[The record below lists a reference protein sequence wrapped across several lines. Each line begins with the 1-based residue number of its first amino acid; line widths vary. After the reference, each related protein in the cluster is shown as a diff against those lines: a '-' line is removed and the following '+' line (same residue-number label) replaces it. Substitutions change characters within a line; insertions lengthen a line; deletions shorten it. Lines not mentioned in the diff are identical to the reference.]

1 MKRLMLILFSLIL
14 LISNVNLSVYAYG
27 RDEVYIVA
35 SEDEIYLDPN
45 NSRYKSVTFTV
56 CGLDETYYISSFKCD
71 NSIDW
76 EWGEDDP
83 SKEGTE
89 VLLRA
94 TSENIVNNKAT
105 FYAMDIHDN
114 IHAIKEIY
122 IYSTSKSNS
131 SNNYKNTDEV
141 TVYVNG
147 RKVHFDQPPIIQN
160 GRTLVPVRATCEAM
174 DIVVDWTQEI
184 QEVQLTKDNKEF
196 SMRIGQSRYYTNK
209 YGEGVYDYFDVPP
222 QIINGRTLLPIR
234 AIAEFFGY
242 DVAWEASTNS
252 VIIEGSSYSG
262 NTWED
267 STPEISWDEPEINF
281 EDYIGVW
288 DTFSSRY
295 ARYVDARIRIVDV
308 DLKNETLDIDYKVDK
323 DSQSMLTA
331 DDKLSIDDYPYQS
344 ITLDYYEK
352 TLSNGKTALV
362 TDVFELLDGDKVTI
376 ILDEDGNFGLGN
388 SLGHSIIRN
397 LE

>member
-1 MKRLMLILFSLIL
+1 MLIFFSLIFL
-14 LISNVNLSVYAYG
+14 VSNVNVSAYAYG

-45 NSRYKSVTFTV
+45 NSRYKSITFTV
-56 CGLDETYYISSFKCD
+56 CGLDDTYYIASFKCD
-71 NSIDW
+71 SSIDW

-89 VLLRA
+89 VLLRV
-94 TSENIVNNKAT
+94 TSDNIRNNKAT
-105 FYAMDIHDN
+105 FYAKDIDDN
-114 IHAIKEIY
+114 IHATKDIY
-122 IYSTSKSNS
+122 IYSRSQSGS
-131 SNNYKNTDEV
+131 SNVHNNVDEV

-147 RKVHFDQPPIIQN
+147 RKVYFDQPPIIQN
-160 GRTLVPVRATCEAM
+160 GRTLVPVRATCDAM
-174 DIVVDWTQEI
+174 DIDVEWI
-184 QEVQLTKDNKEF
+184 QQIQDVRLTRGNKEF
-196 SMRIGQSRYYTNK
+196 SLQIGESMYYIEK
-209 YGEGVYDYFDVPP
+209 YGEGSYHCFDVPP

-242 DVAWEASTNS
+242 DVTWEGSTKS
-252 VIIEGSSYSG
+252 VIIEGSSYDG
-262 NTWED
+262 NTDTWED
-267 STPEISWDEPEINF
+267 DNTSENTWDEPSISF

-295 ARYVDARIRIVDV
+295 AKYVDARIRIVDV
-308 DLKNETLDIDYKVDK
+308 DLRNETIDIAYKVDS
-323 DSQSMLTA
+323 DSQNHLTT
-331 DDKLSIDDYPYQS
+331 DDKLTIDDYPYEN
-344 ITLDYYEK
+344 ITLNYYEK

-362 TDVFELLDGDKVTI
+362 TDVFELLDGDRVTI